1 MAKTAGILIIGNEVL
16 SGKVTDQNSPY
27 LVRELRALG
36 VEVQRITTIPDDVSV
51 IVEEVRA
58 LSARYDLVFTTGG
71 IGPTHDDVTIT
82 AIAAAFGRLVVRHPA
97 LEEVLR
103 QHYGQGI
110 TAAQLRMAE
119 MPEGGRLVG
128 EGDLSFPVVALEN
141 VYIFPG
147 IPEVVRRKFERI
159 RDQFRDRPFILRQVF
174 LRCDEGQIADDLYAV
189 LGRFPDL
196 QLGSYPFIDKPEY
209 TVILTLESKSP
220 DYVEQALRF
229 LLDRLSPD
237 SVVRIE

>member
-128 EGDLSFPVVALEN
+128 AGDLSFPVVALEN

-174 LRCDEGQIADDLYAV
+174 LRCDEGQIADDLHAV

-196 QLGSYPFIDKPEY
+196 QLGSYPFINTPEY

-220 DYVEQALRF
+220 EYVEQALRF
-229 LLDRLSPD
+229 LLDRLPPE